1 MTNIFNYKIINFL
14 IILILG
20 LQIFIYFYNQ
30 NSLTKNFSQK
40 NITVENFSSI
50 VLSKSG
56 ITKIGSEKLNKIDD
70 NKIFLEGKSYLE
82 NKEYKIY
89 GNNISINLNKEIS
102 SSEEPV
108 KVINS
113 MGTLNAKGFKN
124 LDYDG
129 YLYGIEV
136 NIKLDYDGKIIFF
149 GEVEFVTNN

>member
-1 MTNIFNYKIINFL
+1 MINFFGKKIL
-14 IILILG
+14 NILIFFFLG
-20 LQIFIYFYNQ
+20 IQAFIFIYNQ
-30 NSLTKNFSQK
+30 NPLTDNFSQK

-56 ITKIGSEKLNKIDD
+56 ITKIGSEKLNKIDE
-70 NKIFLEGKSYLE
+70 NNIYLEGESYLE

-89 GNNISINLNKEIS
+89 GKNILINIEEEIS
-102 SSEEPV
+102 NSSEAV

-113 MGTLNAKGFKN
+113 MGTLKAKGFKN

-129 YLYGIEV
+129 
-136 NIKLDYDGKIIFF
+136 KIIFI